1 MHLTAST
8 SRVAGKGPTWTP
20 KRSQLGPNLGSR
32 NGAKAILRDVEVEAK
47 KKEEERRR
55 GQKSEKGKYTLY
67 DLLGGK
73 RREVNLPS
81 YDQTTQYTQ
90 FQ

>member
-1 MHLTAST
+1 MKRPNMDPKT
-8 SRVAGKGPTWTP
+8 GPTWPQLGLP
-20 KRSQLGPNLGSR
+20 KRFQIDFKYLE
-32 NGAKAILRDVEVEAK
+32 AIAK
-47 KKEEERRR
+47 KKLTLTR
-55 GQKSEKGKYTLY
+55 GRKFEKGKYTLY
-67 DLLGGK
+67 ELLGGK